1 MCKVITIPLLLAA
14 GLLPACGKRQQPLAE
29 KPVPVSVFITY
40 RQGMKTVVDVS
51 GRVEPQN
58 RVSVFSQ
65 VAGKVKAVSAK
76 EGDKISR
83 NSVLAQVLQDIPGSE
98 YQPHPVKSPIAGTV
112 LKVSISQGATITPQ
126 MPLFEVG
133 DTRCLNF
140 AGQVFGEDRALV
152 KPGQRMAITGNEGD
166 TLLGLKVERLAPQLD
181 QVTGGLD
188 IEATICLIKNPLL
201 IGQSVD
207 GHIIVGSSSGIAVPR
222 ISLVRDSL
230 GRDGIYLVQGDSAAF
245 RPVRIVNRSEEYFL
259 IEGVPE
265 GEKAVSEGS
274 SDLRPGRK
282 VTVVDE

>member
-1 MCKVITIPLLLAA
+1 MRKITTVLILLAA
-14 GLLPACGKRQQPLAE
+14 GLLPACGPRQQPLTE
-29 KPVPVSVFITY
+29 KPVPVSVFTTF
-40 RQGMKTVVDVS
+40 RQEMKTVVDVS

-83 NSVLAQVLQDIPGSE
+83 NSVLAEVLQDIPGSD

-112 LKVSISQGATITPQ
+112 LKVFTSQGATVSPQ

-133 DTRCLNF
+133 DTRCINF
-140 AGQVFGEDRALV
+140 TGQVFGEDRALV
-152 KPGQRMAITGNEGD
+152 KPGQRMAITGNRGD
-166 TLLGLKVERLAPQLD
+166 TLLRLKVMRLAPQLD

-188 IEATICLIKNPLL
+188 IEATVCLLKNPLL

-230 GRDGIYLVQGDSAAF
+230 GRDGIYLVQGDSAAEVVLVVKTKNGLVF
-245 RPVRIVNRSEEYFL
+245 
-259 IEGVPE
+259 
-265 GEKAVSEGS
+265 
-274 SDLRPGRK
+274 
-282 VTVVDE
+282 VTT